1 MSRKRAQRRTA
12 WQCMAILS
20 LAVPGCRDRAP
31 ETEMMTTT
39 EENKA
44 IVRRVVSDGVNAG
57 NLAVFREM
65 LSADYVRHSQATTEM
80 PEIRGVEEMLNFLR
94 ANFAAFPDWHEE
106 IDLMIAEDDKVAY
119 ITTGTGT
126 HTGPMGAI
134 PPTGKK
140 VAVVNYVIQR
150 IENGKIAETW
160 IGWDNLAVL
169 TQLGLFPPPATG
181 GG

>member
-1 MSRKRAQRRTA
+1 
-12 WQCMAILS
+12 
-20 LAVPGCRDRAP
+20 
-31 ETEMMTTT
+31 MTTM
-39 EENKA
+39 EENKVIA
-44 IVRRVVSDGVNAG
+44 RRVVNDGVNTG

-80 PEIRGVEEMLNFLR
+80 PEIRGVEEMLTFLR
-94 ANFAAFPDWHEE
+94 ASFAAFPDWHEE
-106 IDLMIAEDDKVAY
+106 IVLMIAEDDKVAY
-119 ITTGTGT
+119 ITIGTGT

-140 VAVVNYVIQR
+140 VAVVNYVMQR

-169 TQLGLFPPPATG
+169 VQLGVFPPSGMG